1 MDVRQI
7 IHPVFTS
14 NTYILSDESEKY
26 VWLID
31 VGNFEE
37 VNEILSEDTFVKGVF
52 ITHYHYDHIYG
63 INKLI
68 AKYPN
73 CVVYASNHTIEGL
86 YSEKMNLSFY
96 HESPI
101 VFEGTLTKEIKGT
114 DEFELF
120 SNCKLEIIETPG
132 HNLGCLTYKIGNYLF
147 TGDSFIPNAPVVTK
161 LKGGNKLVNIDSLII
176 IHSYINENTVVCSG
190 HGRIFT
196 GHELTSNQVT

>member
-1 MDVRQI
+1 MNVQQI
-7 IHPVFTS
+7 VHTIFTS
-14 NTYILSDESEKY
+14 NTYLLSHENEKH

-31 VGNFEE
+31 IGNFEGVVE
-37 VNEILSEDTFVKGVF
+37 LIPKDKFVKGVF

-86 YSEKMNLSFY
+86 YSDKMNLSFY

-101 VFEGTLTKEIKGT
+101 VFEGTLTKEIKGM

-147 TGDSFIPNAPVVTK
+147 TGDSFIPNISVVTK
-161 LKGGNKLVNIDSLII
+161 LKGGDKIANINSLNII
-176 IHSYINENTVVCSG
+176 QSHINENTIVCSG
-190 HGRIFT
+190 HGRIFI
-196 GHELTSNQVT
+196 GNELKAN